1 MKGRHSLGHPR
12 EGEFVSL
19 ITGCYHKKKFLENI
33 CDSIMQVKAQEI
45 LDNPKELEYDS
56 ETGQP
61 AIRTRQVR
69 N

>member
-19 ITGCYHKKKFLENI
+19 IAGCYHKKFLENI
-33 CDSIMQVKAQEI
+33 CNSIIQVQAQEI
-45 LDNPKELEYDS
+45 LDKPNELEYDS
-56 ETGQP
+56 ETGHS
-61 AIRTRQVR
+61 AVRTRQVR

>member
-19 ITGCYHKKKFLENI
+19 IAGCYYKNFLESI
-33 CDSIMQVKAQEI
+33 CNSIIQVQAQEI
-45 LDNPKELEYDS
+45 LDRPNELEYDS
-56 ETGQP
+56 ETGQL
-61 AIRTRQVR
+61 AVRTRQVR